1 MNDFLIEN
9 FTKAPKGK
17 KAIASQIGFCLI
29 TAIVVLFVVSSIVTK
44 VYCSALESQRKT
56 ALSSYAASVSVSLS
70 GQNLADG
77 MSLPNDP
84 AFYDAN
90 KQYIVNVY
98 VKGGNSF
105 LRVYTSDRTYDEGKQ
120 YVLSG
125 AGEEYMESFEQQQLV
140 VTHRNENNIRY
151 VTSVSP
157 ILSLDGTVSGIVE
170 VMIPQGDF
178 AKTENGMSLS
188 WLFTIVSIAVAIA
201 IIYGEMRR
209 LFDTLITPPDKTVPR
224 AVMYVFPHSV

>member
-188 WLFTIVSIAVAIA
+188 WLFTIVSIAVISS
-201 IIYGEMRR
+201 G
-209 LFDTLITPPDKTVPR
+209 
-224 AVMYVFPHSV
+224 SVYRFGGSVKPCFSPYLPG